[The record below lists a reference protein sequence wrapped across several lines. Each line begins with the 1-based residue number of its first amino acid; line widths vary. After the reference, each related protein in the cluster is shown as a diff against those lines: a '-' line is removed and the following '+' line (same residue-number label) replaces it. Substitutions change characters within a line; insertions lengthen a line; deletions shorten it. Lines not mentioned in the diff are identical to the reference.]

1 MYLWPVRIKTSGSD
15 MSQSFRGLLLSS
27 LITVLVGCAGTRL
40 PATNTANRPGEY
52 NGYSEDLSRIR
63 PTYTPPLRP
72 APVSTRPTTR
82 PTDVPKP
89 TTTGPAPR
97 PAEALHIT
105 HRLDLVMD
113 TIAQRNWTV
122 RYAAGYRVQVYVG
135 NERREADA
143 AKLLLYQNFPELS
156 LYLTFQQPAYKL
168 KVGDFM
174 RRLDAERYFA
184 NIQQLFPQARLQPDR
199 VDVRRSLLIK

>member
-1 MYLWPVRIKTSGSD
+1 MRYLLRDV
-15 MSQSFRGLLLSS
+15 LLTGFS
-27 LITVLVGCAGTRL
+27 VLWLGCAGSRPPAVGTTR
-40 PATNTANRPGEY
+40 AGDY
-52 NGYSEDLSRIR
+52 NGFAEDLSAVR
-63 PTYTPPLRP
+63 PAYTPAPRP
-72 APVSTRPTTR
+72 AVVGTRPPGR
-82 PTDVPKP
+82 SPAEVRKP
-89 TTTGPAPR
+89 ATGPAPAPR
-97 PAEALHIT
+97 PAEALHVT
-105 HRLDLVMD
+105 KRLDLVLD
-113 TIAQRNWTV
+113 TIAQRNWAV

-184 NIQQLFPQARLQPDR
+184 SIRQLFPSARLQPDR